1 MTQVEKLEPLQI
13 TDEMKKS
20 RIYRLLQTAET
31 VCFVGD
37 SLTEGTINGGVPW
50 YEPIRS
56 SIRGKIVNISQGG
69 ATTKLLLAYFLSAIV
84 RAEADLVVVAAGAN
98 DILFRDPMFCAMT
111 AADYIQ
117 SLQKLRDAVCERCP
131 DAKFVF
137 IAPWIATDGDAGI
150 IGGVVPPNTDKAYVD
165 YTAALQT
172 WCEDAGDVFID
183 ANGYIVRRFAL
194 SSPEDYLID
203 FIHPN
208 AGIGVRLYAEA
219 VLKCDAAERM
229 EC

>member
-1 MTQVEKLEPLQI
+1 MTQMEKLEPLQI
-13 TDEMKKS
+13 TDEMQNS
-20 RIYRLLQTAET
+20 RICRLLQNAET

-56 SIRGKIVNISQGG
+56 SIRGKIVNVSQGG
-69 ATTKLLLAYFLSAIV
+69 ATTKILLAYFLPAIV

-117 SLQKLRDAVCERCP
+117 NLQKFRDAVCERRP

-150 IGGVVPPNTDKAYVD
+150 IGGVVPPNIDKTYAD

-172 WCEDAGDVFID
+172 WCRDTGDVFID
-183 ANGYIVRRFAL
+183 ASGYIARAFA
-194 SSPEDYLID
+194 SSSSEKYLID

-208 AGIGVRLYAEA
+208 AGAGVRLYAEA
-219 VLKCDAAERM
+219 VLRCAD
-229 EC
+229 

>member
-1 MTQVEKLEPLQI
+1 MDRANHSFRL
-13 TDEMKKS
+13 TDEMAGS
-20 RIYRLLQTAET
+20 RIYRLLQSAET

-37 SLTEGTINGGVPW
+37 SLTEGTMNGGIPW
-50 YEPIRS
+50 YEPIQPW
-56 SIRGKIVNISQGG
+56 IRGKIFNISQGG
-69 ATTKLLLAYFLSAIV
+69 VTAKSLPAYFLPSIV
-84 RAEADLVVVAAGAN
+84 ETEAELFVVAIGAN

-117 SLQKLRDAVCERCP
+117 SLQKLRDAVCERRP

-150 IGGVVPPNTDKAYVD
+150 IGGVVPPNTDKAYAD

-172 WCEDAGDVFID
+172 WCRDTGDVFID
-183 ANGYIVRRFAL
+183 ANGYIARAFAS
-194 SSPEDYLID
+194 SSPEKYLID

-208 AGIGVRLYAEA
+208 DGAGVRLYAEA
-219 VLKCDAAERM
+219 VLRCTD
-229 EC
+229 

>member
-1 MTQVEKLEPLQI
+1 MMQMEKLEPLQI
-13 TDEMKKS
+13 TDEMQNS
-20 RIYRLLQTAET
+20 RICRLLQNVET

-56 SIRGKIVNISQGG
+56 SIRGKIVNVSQGG
-69 ATTKLLLAYFLSAIV
+69 ATTKILLAYFLPAIV

-117 SLQKLRDAVCERCP
+117 SLQKFRDAVCERRP

-150 IGGVVPPNTDKAYVD
+150 IGGVVPPNTDKTDAD
-165 YTAALQT
+165 YTAARQT
-172 WCEDAGDVFID
+172 WCRDTGDVFID
-183 ANGYIVRRFAL
+183 ANGYIARAFAS
-194 SSPEDYLID
+194 SSPEKYLID

-208 AGIGVRLYAEA
+208 AGAGVRLYAEA
-219 VLKCDAAERM
+219 VLRCTD
-229 EC
+229 